1 MWIGSDDEGPSG
13 EDQSQPSQ
21 LLSPGMQ
28 DFLEQMKRRRNK
40 FEEDY
45 KRDVNP
51 FADDKEI
58 DFAWKGY
65 VAKEQDPPPRPPP
78 RPSAPPRADRNAF
91 EQRMDN
97 AYSRLNDPRKPPRSR
112 GVGRGGGRKHRALV
126 AAKNSTTLLIR
137 PVIRFKGLR
146 EVKGSV

>member
-1 MWIGSDDEGPSG
+1 M
-13 EDQSQPSQ
+13 
-21 LLSPGMQ
+21 
-28 DFLEQMKRRRNK
+28 
-40 FEEDY
+40 
-45 KRDVNP
+45 NP

-65 VAKEQDPPPRPPP
+65 VAKDKIRRRGPP

-112 GVGRGGGRKHRALV
+112 GVV
-126 AAKNSTTLLIR
+126 AAAATSKALWRLKTRRLC
-137 PVIRFKGLR
+137 
-146 EVKGSV
+146 